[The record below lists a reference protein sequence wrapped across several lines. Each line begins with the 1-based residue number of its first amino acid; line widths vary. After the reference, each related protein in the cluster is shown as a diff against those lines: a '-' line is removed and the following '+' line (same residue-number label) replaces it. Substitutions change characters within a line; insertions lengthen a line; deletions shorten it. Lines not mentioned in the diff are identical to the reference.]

1 MLLTQAAPAGDT
13 FTIIDARDGGLGV
26 ERDNAVEAFY
36 DGEAVNRLANKQIR
50 AQTWDK
56 KIYVTVKN
64 QTNQAFWI
72 DWVNYD
78 GFQHNQPGLCDANSH
93 WQIETFETHPFVI
106 SADQAGNQKKCVFF
120 IKNMPRPQGCG
131 KAICDIVL
139 SSLNDGIQLDMN
151 RKSVAQVA

>member
-1 MLLTQAAPAGDT
+1 VLLTQAAPAGDT

-36 DGEAVNRLANKQIR
+36 DGEAVNKLANKQIR

-78 GFQHNQPGLCDANSH
+78 GFQHN
-93 WQIETFETHPFVI
+93 
-106 SADQAGNQKKCVFF
+106 
-120 IKNMPRPQGCG
+120 
-131 KAICDIVL
+131 
-139 SSLNDGIQLDMN
+139 
-151 RKSVAQVA
+151 